1 MSIFDDRE
9 KGYEAKFGHDQEVA
23 FKAKVLRNRMLGLWV
38 AEHLGLDAAAA
49 KAYATEMVEGELRHH
64 GDDELIAK
72 VVRDL
77 AAKGVPIDA
86 HRVRNELAQFAA
98 AARKQLGIQS

>member
-1 MSIFDDRE
+1 
-9 KGYEAKFGHDQEVA
+9 
-23 FKAKVLRNRMLGLWV
+23 
-38 AEHLGLDAAAA
+38 
-49 KAYATEMVEGELRHH
+49 
-64 GDDELIAK
+64 LIAK

>member
-49 KAYATEMVEGELRHH
+49 KTYATEMVEGELRHH

-77 AAKGVPIDA
+77 TAKGVPIDTN
-86 HRVRNELAQFAA
+86 RVRNELAHFAA

>member
-9 KGYEAKFGHDQEVA
+9 KGYEAKFGHDQEMA
-23 FKAKVLRNRMLGLWV
+23 FKAKVLRNRMFGLWV

-49 KAYATEMVEGELRHH
+49 RTYATEMVEGELKHH
-64 GDDELIAK
+64 GDNELVAR

-77 AAKGVPIDA
+77 AAKGVGLDE
-86 HRVRNELAQFAA
+86 HRIRTELVRFAA
-98 AARKQLGIQS
+98 AARKQLGLPA